1 LISEKIRKLT
11 VVKPH
16 AFSLDL
22 ELKELWDYR
31 ELLSFLVIR
40 EVKIR
45 YKQTAIG
52 VLWAILQPALTTL
65 ILAAIFSRVDR
76 FSTGETPYLLYVLS
90 GLLVWLFIF
99 NGVSFGASSLL
110 TNVNLITKI
119 YFPRLILPSAAVI
132 AGLLDMIVGLIIFIG
147 IAMFFGIFPTLW
159 ILVAPLFLLQAV
171 LLTLSLGWLL
181 SALNVRFRD
190 VKFALPFLLQI
201 WMFISPL
208 FYPVEILPAS
218 MRMLFSLNPLVGILH
233 GVRSSLFDQPYD
245 FQLIGTS
252 LVVTFLISILSLLV
266 FKKMEDSF
274 ADLI

>member
-1 LISEKIRKLT
+1 LTAEKVKKLT

-16 AFSLDL
+16 AFGFDL
-22 ELKELWDYR
+22 ELGELWDYR

-40 EVKIR
+40 EIKIR

-65 ILAAIFSRVDR
+65 ILAAIFSRIDR

-99 NGVSFGASSLL
+99 NGVGFGANSLL
-110 TNVNLITKI
+110 INVNLITKI
-119 YFPRLILPSAAVI
+119 YFPRLILPSSAVL
-132 AGLLDMIVGLIIFIG
+132 AGVLDMVVGLTIFIVF
-147 IAMFFGIFPTLW
+147 AMFFGVFPSAWTL
-159 ILVAPLFLLQAV
+159 LAPLFLLQAV
-171 LLTLSLGWLL
+171 LLTLSLSWLL

-208 FYPVEILPAS
+208 FYPTSMLPES
-218 MRMLFSLNPLVGILH
+218 VRTVFSFNPLVGILH
-233 GVRSSLFDQPYD
+233 GLRASLFSQAFDL
-245 FQLIGTS
+245 QLIG
-252 LVVTFLISILSLLV
+252 ISIGMTLGITVLSLLV

>member
-274 ADLI
+274 AGLI

>member
-1 LISEKIRKLT
+1 MTGEKTKKLT

-16 AFSLDL
+16 AFAFDL

-40 EVKIR
+40 EIKIR

-52 VLWAILQPALTTL
+52 VLWAILQPALTTI

-76 FSTGETPYLLYVLS
+76 FSTGDTPYLLYVLS

-99 NGVSFGASSLL
+99 NGVSFGAGSLL
-110 TNVNLITKI
+110 ANVNLITKI
-119 YFPRLILPSAAVI
+119 YFPRLILPSASVI
-132 AGLLDMIVGLIIFIG
+132 AGVLDMMVGLVIFI
-147 IAMFFGIFPTLW
+147 ILAMFFGVYPTAWTL
-159 ILVAPLFLLQAV
+159 LAPLFLLQAV
-171 LLTLSLGWLL
+171 WLTLSLGWLL

-208 FYPVEILPAS
+208 FYPTDILPAS
-218 MRMLFSLNPLVGILH
+218 VKTLFSLNPLVGILH
-233 GVRSSLFDQPYD
+233 GVRSSLFNQPLD
-245 FQLIGTS
+245 FQLIGIS
-252 LVVTFLISILSLLV
+252 LLVTFVISILSLIV

>member
-1 LISEKIRKLT
+1 MISEKIRKLT

>member
-1 LISEKIRKLT
+1 MTAEKVKKLT

-16 AFSLDL
+16 AFGFDL
-22 ELKELWDYR
+22 ELGELWDYR

-40 EVKIR
+40 EIKIR

-65 ILAAIFSRVDR
+65 ILAAIFSRIDR

-99 NGVSFGASSLL
+99 NGVGFGANSLL
-110 TNVNLITKI
+110 INVNLITKI
-119 YFPRLILPSAAVI
+119 YFPRLILPSSAVL
-132 AGLLDMIVGLIIFIG
+132 AGVLDMVVGLTIFIVF
-147 IAMFFGIFPTLW
+147 AMFFGVFPSAWTL
-159 ILVAPLFLLQAV
+159 LAPLFLLQAV
-171 LLTLSLGWLL
+171 LLTLSLSWLL

-208 FYPVEILPAS
+208 FYPTSMLPES
-218 MRMLFSLNPLVGILH
+218 VRTVFSFNPLVGILH
-233 GVRSSLFDQPYD
+233 GLRASLFSQAFDL
-245 FQLIGTS
+245 QLIG
-252 LVVTFLISILSLLV
+252 ISIGMTLGITVLSLLV

>member
-1 LISEKIRKLT
+1 MTAEKVKKLT

-16 AFSLDL
+16 AFGFDL
-22 ELKELWDYR
+22 ELGELWDYR

-40 EVKIR
+40 EIKIR

-65 ILAAIFSRVDR
+65 ILAAIFSRIDR

-99 NGVSFGASSLL
+99 NGVGFGANSLL
-110 TNVNLITKI
+110 INVNLITKI
-119 YFPRLILPSAAVI
+119 YFPRLILPSSAVL
-132 AGLLDMIVGLIIFIG
+132 AGVLDMVVGLTIFIVF
-147 IAMFFGIFPTLW
+147 AMFFGVFPSAWTL
-159 ILVAPLFLLQAV
+159 LAPLFLLQAI
-171 LLTLSLGWLL
+171 LLTLSLSWLL

-208 FYPVEILPAS
+208 FYPTSMLPES
-218 MRMLFSLNPLVGILH
+218 VRTVFSFNPLVGILH
-233 GVRSSLFDQPYD
+233 GLRASLFSQAFDL
-245 FQLIGTS
+245 QLIG
-252 LVVTFLISILSLLV
+252 ISIGMTLGITVLSLLV